1 MLSLRR
7 TVPAVVRAASQ
18 VRGERVVH
26 PRGTTYDG
34 RLVVPGGGG
43 LGAPLLDEPGDYAVL
58 VRRSRSV
65 GLPAPLP
72 DVHGLAVR
80 VLDCYGPGRHQ
91 DWLVDS
97 TIGAPLLRRWPVP
110 RFTPAVYS
118 SLLAYDVGG
127 TRLLLGARPVDGGFA
142 LLVATPHGPWTQVGQ
157 VKLGDVV
164 TGGRRVRFDPWTTGG
179 GIRPAGWVQELRQGA
194 YPASH
199 VAADE

>member
-1 MLSLRR
+1 MPSLRR
-7 TVPAVVRAASQ
+7 AVPAVVRAASQ

-26 PRGTTYDG
+26 PRGETYDG
-34 RLVVPGGGG
+34 RLVVPGGAG

-97 TIGAPLLRRWPVP
+97 TFGAPLLRRWPVP

-127 TRLLLGARPVDGGFA
+127 TRLLLGARPVDDGFA
-142 LLVATPHGPWTQVGQ
+142 LLVATPHGPWTEVGQ

-199 VAADE
+199 VAPDE